1 VAAAKTIVAA
11 ALLAVALAMLGAAS
25 GPSNAAST
33 RWRRPTAHERT
44 TIARDIRWAWRVT
57 DAFAVDRRR
66 GLHPVVGDVHVSR
79 TDRHFASAAVH
90 PLNRLGKQVAETA
103 TVALMHSGCG
113 CR

>member
-1 VAAAKTIVAA
+1 MI
-11 ALLAVALAMLGAAS
+11 AVALAMLGAAS
-25 GPSNAAST
+25 GPSDAASAGT

-57 DAFAVDRRR
+57 DAFAADRRR
-66 GLHPVVGDVHVSR
+66 GLHPLVGDVRVSR

-103 TVALMHSGCG
+103 TVALM
-113 CR
+113 